1 MRELIDRTIA
11 RGDRDLVDEYM
22 SHSLKYTPNGGSA
35 DLRREI
41 ANLYSADTITE
52 DNIVVFAGA
61 QVAIQTA
68 AFSICDST
76 SHAIVFSPG
85 YQSLVEGPVHAR
97 SDVTVI
103 KLKFEN
109 KWAVDIREVQGAIKP
124 NTRYI
129 VINQPQNPTGILM
142 NEDDQ
147 KRLRDLAA
155 ANNIYVLCDEVYRL
169 LEHDPS
175 HRLPAMCEVYDKGI
189 SIVALSK
196 PWGGCGVTIGW
207 AAMQDRNLR
216 QKMIDVAYFATACP
230 SRGSE
235 IQAIMTLR
243 SSDAILERN
252 VDIIR
257 RNKALLTSFVEQTH
271 SDMFEWV
278 PPTAGAVAFIRFKKN
293 LTTAQLES
301 PLQRRASVS
310 SPHFALHRQKIS
322 TAAMI
327 FSALDLAN
335 LNFPAPLTHCE
346 SGRTNIAL
354 AIIRIIRS
362 KESMY
367 FTVAYNNFDS
377 KLN

>member
-1 MRELIDRTIA
+1 
-11 RGDRDLVDEYM
+11 
-22 SHSLKYTPNGGSA
+22 
-35 DLRREI
+35 
-41 ANLYSADTITE
+41 
-52 DNIVVFAGA
+52 
-61 QVAIQTA
+61 
-68 AFSICDST
+68 
-76 SHAIVFSPG
+76 
-85 YQSLVEGPVHAR
+85 
-97 SDVTVI
+97 
-103 KLKFEN
+103 
-109 KWAVDIREVQGAIKP
+109 
-124 NTRYI
+124 
-129 VINQPQNPTGILM
+129 M

-147 KRLRDLAA
+147 SGFRDLAA

-169 LEHDPS
+169 LEHDPL

-293 LTTAQLES
+293 LTTAQLGES
-301 PLQRRASVS
+301 LAAKGIGIKPAFC
-310 SPHFALHRQKIS
+310 FAPAKNIDCSNDFFRVGFGESK
-322 TAAMI
+322 
-327 FSALDLAN
+327 FPRALDALREWADEYRAGN
-335 LNFPAPLTHCE
+335 N
-346 SGRTNIAL
+346 TNN
-354 AIIRIIRS
+354 S
-362 KESMY
+362 
-367 FTVAYNNFDS
+367 
-377 KLN
+377 